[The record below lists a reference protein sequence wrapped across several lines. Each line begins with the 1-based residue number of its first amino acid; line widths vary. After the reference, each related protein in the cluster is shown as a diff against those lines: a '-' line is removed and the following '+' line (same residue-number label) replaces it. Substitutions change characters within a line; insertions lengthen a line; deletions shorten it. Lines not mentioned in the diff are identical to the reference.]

1 MLAGVA
7 RRQPSAVAWRGVSG
21 RQRADVG
28 GASQHLWYVR
38 VAMPL
43 VFPNPPFVAK
53 EPPLAVWLQGVDT
66 DTGGNV
72 DCRVIAT
79 ALTRHCGAGGL
90 TNQELL
96 RAFNEN
102 RARIENTA
110 QRKYAADRVERLKD
124 RIVVWLDRGDF

>member
-1 MLAGVA
+1 MA
-7 RRQPSAVAWRGVSG
+7 G
-21 RQRADVG
+21 RQGADLG

-43 VFPNPPFVAK
+43 VFPNPPFVK
-53 EPPLAVWLQGVDT
+53 ESESGLVAVWLQGHDT
-66 DTGGNV
+66 DKENTDKEYHV

-79 ALTRHCGAGGL
+79 ALTQHCGAGGL
-90 TNQELL
+90 GNQELL
-96 RAFNEN
+96 RAFIEH

-124 RIVVWLDRGDF
+124 RIVVWLDRWDF